1 MHRPHVLKHPASI
14 SSRHPV
20 ETDVTQ
26 DESLPLSH
34 RLEGVSVRF
43 VIAIQ
48 SATAKLR
55 RRLPAGK
62 IKSLAPG
69 TRRDPQAQGEIP
81 RHKAR
86 LDHSVD
92 PADLKFGRNFP
103 RNQAGIRYSQT
114 AAQTVVTPGSV
125 RWDRLGRRDPFRS
138 DGGSHLEAGYSI
150 RPSWDRSERAVTSI
164 PRR

>member
-1 MHRPHVLKHPASI
+1 MHRPHVLKHPAPI

-48 SATAKLR
+48 SATAKLL

-62 IKSLAPG
+62 IKSLSPG
-69 TRRDPQAQGEIP
+69 TRRDPRGQGD
-81 RHKAR
+81 AR
-86 LDHSVD
+86 RYHSAD

-103 RNQAGIRYSQT
+103 RNQAGILYSQT

-125 RWDRLGRRDPFRS
+125 RWDRSGRRDPFRS